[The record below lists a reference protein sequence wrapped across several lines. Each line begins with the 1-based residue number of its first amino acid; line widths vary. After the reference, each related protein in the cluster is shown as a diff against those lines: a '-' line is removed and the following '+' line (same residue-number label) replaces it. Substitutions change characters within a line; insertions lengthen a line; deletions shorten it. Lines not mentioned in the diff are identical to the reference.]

1 MPSCTNLS
9 LCLITSSKNYI
20 SYPKGLIKTA
30 ATILF
35 GRKVSQG
42 SSFKNDSQFNSNFS
56 IAVWCCGCAASETFL
71 SHLLTL
77 SYWICW
83 HYDIKLP
90 FYSKIK
96 LNSSFSLREKI
107 LNFNLSFLGGICKSR
122 LYSLDVSK
130 DSTDFRFFF
139 SLYILNDDYISW
151 KFKNFYQVRQ
161 VHVKKLRTEVV

>member
-1 MPSCTNLS
+1 MSPYTNFS
-9 LCLITSSKNYI
+9 LFLIISSKTY
-20 SYPKGLIKTA
+20 SSHPKILTKSA
-30 ATILF
+30 ATVVF
-35 GRKVSQG
+35 VRKVSQG

-77 SYWICW
+77 PYWICW
-83 HYDIKLP
+83 YYDIKLP
-90 FYSKIK
+90 LYSKIK

-107 LNFNLSFLGGICKSR
+107 LNFSLSFLGGICKSR

-130 DSTDFRFFF
+130 DSTDFRSFV